1 MLKTWGLLSSLGPL
15 ERDNSPQVEPPTAWE
30 RSSGLG
36 TGLEANPHAMGGA
49 SSQPEIGLAEVMRRD
64 VISLEAGDSVASAL
78 RLMRLVRVRVL
89 PVVDEGVLVGVLAA
103 RDLLYLALRRVLE
116 DEGPCLETTPIREVM
131 DQAAAVLDLDATL
144 PRAAR
149 LLCEQ
154 RRGCVPVVDAAGRGR
169 LVGLVTET
177 DLLRRAYRA

>member
-1 MLKTWGLLSSLGPL
+1 MGPAVKSRPAARGNFTQI
-15 ERDNSPQVEPPTAWE
+15 ETPEAWKW
-30 RSSGLG
+30 RCGLG
-36 TGLEANPHAMGGA
+36 TGLEANAHAMSGA
-49 SSQPEIGLAEVMRRD
+49 TSRPETGLAEVMRRD
-64 VISLEAGDSVASAL
+64 FISLEAGDSVASAL

-116 DEGPCLETTPIREVM
+116 DEGPRLETTPIREVM
-131 DQAAAVLDLDATL
+131 DEAAAVLDLDATL

-149 LLCEQ
+149 VLCEQ